1 MVRLNFRELR
11 TILSRTTAYLS
22 LSLAISQIALVVKNL
37 PANADVRDAG
47 SVPGS
52 GRGHGNPLQYSCLEN
67 SMDRGAWKATV
78 HGISKELD
86 MTDGLSNLFS
96 CCMPDTALA
105 HLNLRSTKRG
115 VGAITFILSR

>member
-1 MVRLNFRELR
+1 MRLSFRELR

-22 LSLAISQIALVVKNL
+22 LSLAIFQMALVVKNV
-37 PANADVRDAG
+37 PANAGDVRDAG
-47 SVPGS
+47 SIPGS

-67 SMDRGAWKATV
+67 SLDRGAWKATV

-86 MTDGLSNLFS
+86 MTDGLSNLFA
-96 CCMPDTALA
+96 CYMPDTALT